1 MQTFDMKPLAAA
13 AKAARPRHYAVGLGA
28 AVLALLA
35 AVAAVK
41 IPSASADA
49 MGAPRTAAA
58 VVGDIEST
66 VLASG
71 TLQAEDQVN
80 VGAQASGQVN
90 SLKVALGQQVKKGDL
105 IAEIDATAQ
114 KSELRNAEA
123 ALKSLEAQMRAKQV
137 TLQQAELALKRQ
149 RYLLQRDAIS
159 RADYENAETA
169 WSLARAEIVS
179 FDAQI
184 EQSRTQV
191 SKVRADLEHTR
202 IRAPIGG
209 TVVAIVTKEG
219 QTLNSAQQVPTIVK
233 LARLDKLQVKIQISE
248 ADVARVK
255 AGQQVHFT
263 LLGDAGHP
271 YHARLRVVEPVPE
284 SAGQGQEGMAGGGGG
299 GMAAVYYNGL
309 FSVPNPDGKLR
320 IGMSAQV
327 SIVVDSAR
335 NAVLIPLTALGEK
348 RSDGRHV
355 VQVLRNG
362 QPEERAVQ
370 AGVRDSRHV
379 QIVQGLQAGEQVVLQ
394 EAAAPAAA
402 GEAAGEAE

>member
-1 MQTFDMKPLAAA
+1 MRPFDITSWANALNTAGPKRCALILAAA
-13 AKAARPRHYAVGLGA
+13 L
-28 AVLALLA
+28 LALLA
-35 AVAAVK
+35 VVAAVK

-49 MGAPRTAAA
+49 VGTPRTAAA
-58 VVGDIEST
+58 VVGDIEAT

-71 TLQAEDQVN
+71 TLQADDQVN

-90 SLKVALGQQVKKGDL
+90 ALKVELGQHVKKGEL
-105 IAEIDATAQ
+105 IAEIDATSQ
-114 KSELRNAEA
+114 KNELRNAEA

-137 TLQQAELALKRQ
+137 ALQQAELALKRQ
-149 RYLLQRDAIS
+149 RYMLQRDAIA
-159 RADYENAETA
+159 RVDYENAEAA
-169 WSLARAEIVS
+169 WSMARAEIVS

-184 EQSRTQV
+184 EQSRAQV

-202 IRAPIGG
+202 IRAPISG

-255 AGQQVHFT
+255 PGQQVHFT
-263 LLGDAGHP
+263 LLGDAGHR

-284 SAGQGQEGMAGGGGG
+284 SANQEGTAGGGGG
-299 GMAAVYYNGL
+299 GASAVYYNGL
-309 FSVPNPDGKLR
+309 FSVRNPDGKLR
-320 IGMSAQV
+320 IGMTAQV

-335 NAVLIPLTALGEK
+335 NAVLIPLAALGEK

-370 AGVRDSRHV
+370 AGVRDSLHV

-394 EAAAPAAA
+394 EAAVPAAAA
-402 GEAAGEAE
+402 GEDE